1 MLRSRGALQ
10 ARRKTARAADFGQPR
25 AFIAPWIGTGGR
37 AAARASEFKLASP
50 PVATRNGLASP
61 VPIGAPAVV
70 MAGHFFSSPLLS
82 AAAWFK
88 R

>member
-1 MLRSRGALQ
+1 MLRSRGLLQ
-10 ARRKTARAADFGQPR
+10 ARGATVRAADFGQPR
-25 AFIAPWIGTGGR
+25 ASIAPWIRTGGR

-61 VPIGAPAVV
+61 VRIGAPAVV
-70 MAGHFFSSPLLS
+70 IVAHFFSSPLLP